1 MRDPPTEV
9 DLFQASRTVE
19 PLAEYLQRFSLEDLE
34 RFRQMLPTLGWR
46 LFWGALVALER
57 TAAEEI
63 TSADSPQEAFSR
75 KDHLVGIR
83 KVIGLIETIL
93 NRGESNVEQG
103 TDFEDPAEG
112 FGGSATGWVG
122 FGDPLGTKP
131 SREWRD
137 KRDAAGV

>member
-9 DLFQASRTVE
+9 DLFRTSRMVE
-19 PLAEYLQRFSLEDLE
+19 PLAEYLQRVSEEDLE
-34 RFRQMLPTLGWR
+34 RFRQMLPTQGWR

-93 NRGESNVEQG
+93 NRGENNVEQR
-103 TDFEDPAEG
+103 TDFEDPTEG
-112 FGGSATGWVG
+112 FGGSTGWVG
-122 FGDPLGTKP
+122 FGDPLGDKP

-137 KRDAAGV
+137 KRDAATGV